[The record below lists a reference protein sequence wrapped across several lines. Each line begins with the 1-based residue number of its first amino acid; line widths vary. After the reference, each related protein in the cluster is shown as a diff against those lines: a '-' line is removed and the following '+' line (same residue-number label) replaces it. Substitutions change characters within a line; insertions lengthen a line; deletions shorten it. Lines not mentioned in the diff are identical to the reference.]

1 MKKLLIPLIAAFAA
15 NTVSAAAPQ
24 QVIDISTDKV
34 SMVLTAAPGGE
45 VYFRHFGG
53 RIDDPAPLADYKSNR
68 RSDHGTE
75 DLAYPATGGRNFR
88 EPALRVTHADGD
100 MNTELR
106 YVSHASKQLSDK
118 NVTETVVKMTDC
130 CQALDVEL
138 VFTAY
143 ARENVITTHAVIRN
157 REKGPVTLHSFY
169 SSSLPLK
176 ADKYLLTHLYG
187 AWAREA
193 QVDHTLLTHGS
204 KSIESTREVRTTH
217 TENPAFL
224 LTLNSDS
231 FSETCGEVIAGA
243 LAWSGNF
250 RLNFEVDEFDVLT
263 VLAGANPNASE
274 YRLRPGETFTTP
286 EMIYTHSFC
295 GAGGASRNLHDWAR
309 NYGVYHGHEAVPT
322 LLNSWEGAYFK
333 FDAKVLKQMIDDAA
347 SMGLEMF
354 VLDDGW
360 FGKRNSDTSSLGDY
374 TVNEKK
380 LPGGLRGLGEKLN
393 AMGLQFGLWFEPESV
408 SPDSEF
414 YRQHPDW
421 ALHDVLGREDLLGR
435 HQLLLD
441 LTKPEVRDY
450 LVESVDGILDSA
462 PICYVKWD
470 MNRHSCALGAQ
481 QHAFV
486 LGLYDVLRRIFLP
499 RPQILLE
506 SCSSGGNRFDCG
518 MLWFSPQIWCS
529 DDTDPVER
537 LRIQQSLSFLYPP
550 SCFGTHV
557 SASPHAQTLRH
568 TPLSTRGNVSLFGC
582 LGYELDLTELLP
594 VEQAEIRAQTEFYR
608 AHRRTLQYGR
618 FTRGRTD
625 GGGTVWQMQTKQETV
640 AAVFHGLQ
648 PAAPGYE
655 HLCVTG
661 LDGEKQYRLTSRPQ
675 LLRVGDFGTLL
686 RHVLPVKL
694 NPNGL
699 AVQTAD
705 SLYRMSDGS
714 QSLTASGA
722 AFAAGICLAPR
733 FAGTG
738 YDPDGR
744 MQGDFGSNVYF
755 IQEVC
760 SHEKP

>member
-45 VYFRHFGG
+45 VYFRPFGG
-53 RIDDPAPLADYKSNR
+53 RIDVPAPLADYKSHR

-309 NYGVYHGHEAVPT
+309 NYGIYHGHEVVPT

-360 FGKRNSDTSSLGDY
+360 FGNKYPRNNSNAGLGDWQ
-374 TVNEKK
+374 VNAAK
-380 LPGGLRGLGEKLN
+380 LPEGIDHIASYAHSKGLK
-393 AMGLQFGLWFEPESV
+393 FGIWIEPEMV
-408 SPDSEF
+408 NPKSELAEK
-414 YRQHPDW
+414 HPDW
-421 ALHDVLGREDLLGR
+421 IVRPPKREAPTTR
-435 HQLLLD
+435 NQWLLD
-441 LTKPEVRDY
+441 LTNPKVQDFVFGVFDNTMKLSDKIDY
-450 LVESVDGILDSA
+450 I
-462 PICYVKWD
+462 KWD
-470 MNRHSCALGAQ
+470 ANRNANNVGSAYLPADEQSRFWIDYAQ
-481 QHAFV
+481 GFYKVMERIRAK
-486 LGLYDVLRRIFLP
+486 YPDVLI
-499 RPQILLE
+499 QA
-506 SCSSGGNRFDCG
+506 CASGGGRVEYGALKYFDEV
-518 MLWFSPQIWCS
+518 WTS
-529 DDTDPVER
+529 DNTEALSR
-537 LRIQQSLSFLYPP
+537 ARIQYGTSLFYPAVVMG
-550 SCFGTHV
+550 SHV
-557 SASPHAQTLRH
+557 SATPNHQTGNI
-568 TPLSTRGNVSLFGC
+568 TPIKFRFDMACAGR
-582 LGYELDLTELLP
+582 LGME
-594 VEQAEIRAQTEFYR
+594 
-608 AHRRTLQYGR
+608 
-618 FTRGRTD
+618 
-625 GGGTVWQMQTKQETV
+625 
-640 AAVFHGLQ
+640 LQ
-648 PAAPGYE
+648 PRQMTDEERQFARRAIASYKE
-655 HLCVTG
+655 
-661 LDGEKQYRLTSRPQ
+661 YRDI
-675 LLRVGDFGTLL
+675 V
-686 RHVLPVKL
+686 
-694 NPNGL
+694 
-699 AVQTAD
+699 
-705 SLYRMSDGS
+705 
-714 QSLTASGA
+714 
-722 AFAAGICLAPR
+722 
-733 FAGTG
+733 
-738 YDPDGR
+738 
-744 MQGDFGSNVYF
+744 MQGDLYRIGTPYDKSGCYGLMYVSKDRKQAVLFTYSLRYQGRSLIPKFRLQGLDPKTGYTIRELNVDKSRNWFDGKTFSGEMLSNAGINPSMPKIYDSGVF
-755 IQEVC
+755 LLTAE
-760 SHEKP
+760 

>member
-231 FSETCGEVIAGA
+231 FSETYGEVIAGA

-309 NYGVYHGHEAVPT
+309 NYGVYHGHEVVPT

-360 FGKRNSDTSSLGDY
+360 FGNKYPRNNSNAGLGDWQ
-374 TVNEKK
+374 VNAAK
-380 LPGGLRGLGEKLN
+380 LPEGIDHIASYAHSKGLK
-393 AMGLQFGLWFEPESV
+393 FGIWIEPEMV
-408 SPDSEF
+408 NPKSELAEK
-414 YRQHPDW
+414 HPDW
-421 ALHDVLGREDLLGR
+421 IVRPPKREAPTTR
-435 HQLLLD
+435 NQWLLD
-441 LTKPEVRDY
+441 LTNPKVQDFVFGVFDNTMKLSDKIDY
-450 LVESVDGILDSA
+450 I
-462 PICYVKWD
+462 KWD
-470 MNRHSCALGAQ
+470 ANRNANNVGSAYLPADEQSRFWIDYAQ
-481 QHAFV
+481 GFYKVMERIRAK
-486 LGLYDVLRRIFLP
+486 YPDVLI
-499 RPQILLE
+499 QA
-506 SCSSGGNRFDCG
+506 CASGGGRVEYGALKYFDEVW
-518 MLWFSPQIWCS
+518 MS
-529 DDTDPVER
+529 DNTEALSR
-537 LRIQQSLSFLYPP
+537 ARIQYGTSLFYPAVVMG
-550 SCFGTHV
+550 SHV
-557 SASPHAQTLRH
+557 SATPNHQTGNI
-568 TPLSTRGNVSLFGC
+568 TPIKFRFDMACAGR
-582 LGYELDLTELLP
+582 LGME
-594 VEQAEIRAQTEFYR
+594 
-608 AHRRTLQYGR
+608 
-618 FTRGRTD
+618 
-625 GGGTVWQMQTKQETV
+625 
-640 AAVFHGLQ
+640 LQ
-648 PAAPGYE
+648 PRQMTDEERQFARRAIASYKE
-655 HLCVTG
+655 
-661 LDGEKQYRLTSRPQ
+661 YRDI
-675 LLRVGDFGTLL
+675 V
-686 RHVLPVKL
+686 
-694 NPNGL
+694 
-699 AVQTAD
+699 
-705 SLYRMSDGS
+705 
-714 QSLTASGA
+714 
-722 AFAAGICLAPR
+722 
-733 FAGTG
+733 
-738 YDPDGR
+738 
-744 MQGDFGSNVYF
+744 MQGDLYRIGTPYDKSGCYGLMYVSKDRKQAVLFTYSLRYQGRSLIPKFRLQGLDPKTGYTIRELNVDKSRNWFDGKTFSSEMLSNAGINPSMPKIYDSGVF
-755 IQEVC
+755 LLTAE
-760 SHEKP
+760 

>member
-360 FGKRNSDTSSLGDY
+360 FGNKYPRNNSNAGLGDWQ
-374 TVNEKK
+374 VNAAK
-380 LPGGLRGLGEKLN
+380 LPEGIDHIASYAHSKGLK
-393 AMGLQFGLWFEPESV
+393 FGIWIEPEMTNTR
-408 SPDSEF
+408 SEL
-414 YRQHPDW
+414 YEKHPDW
-421 ALHDVLGREDLLGR
+421 VIQQPYRENRKGRGGT
-435 HQLLLD
+435 QQVLD
-441 LTKPEVRDY
+441 LSNPAVQEFVF
-450 LVESVDGILDSA
+450 SVVDRLMTAHPDIA
-462 PICYVKWD
+462 YIKWD
-470 MNRHSCALGAQ
+470 DNMT
-481 QHAFV
+481 
-486 LGLYDVLRRIFLP
+486 LYNYGSTFLPADRQSHLYIEYHRGMDKVLRRIQEKYP
-499 RPQILLE
+499 RLVMQ
-506 SCSSGGNRFDCG
+506 SCASGGGRVNYGVLPYYDEF
-518 MLWFSPQIWCS
+518 WTS
-529 DDTDPVER
+529 DNTDA
-537 LRIQQSLSFLYPP
+537 LQRIYMQWGVSNFYPAVAMA
-550 SCFGTHV
+550 SHV
-557 SASPHAQTLRH
+557 SASPNHQTGRNVPLKLRFDVAMSGRLGLELQPSKM
-568 TPLSTRGNVSLFGC
+568 TGKEKEFARRAIADYKEIRPIVQQGDLYRLISPYDKTGYASLMYVAPEKDRAVWFVYKLEHFLNMPSPAFRMAG
-582 LGYELDLTELLP
+582 LDPGKRYRITELNVDGKP
-594 VEQAEIRAQTEFYR
+594 VPQ
-608 AHRRTLQYGR
+608 
-618 FTRGRTD
+618 D
-625 GGGTVWQMQTKQETV
+625 GKTFSGAFLME
-640 AAVFHGLQ
+640 
-648 PAAPGYE
+648 
-655 HLCVTG
+655 
-661 LDGEKQYRLTSRPQ
+661 
-675 LLRVGDFGTLL
+675 
-686 RHVLPVKL
+686 
-694 NPNGL
+694 NGL
-699 AVQTAD
+699 EFTVGKEYASRVLELKAV
-705 SLYRMSDGS
+705 
-714 QSLTASGA
+714 
-722 AFAAGICLAPR
+722 
-733 FAGTG
+733 
-738 YDPDGR
+738 
-744 MQGDFGSNVYF
+744 
-755 IQEVC
+755 E
-760 SHEKP
+760 

>member
-309 NYGVYHGHEAVPT
+309 NYGVYHGPRGRPH
-322 LLNSWEGAYFK
+322 
-333 FDAKVLKQMIDDAA
+333 AA
-347 SMGLEMF
+347 
-354 VLDDGW
+354 
-360 FGKRNSDTSSLGDY
+360 
-374 TVNEKK
+374 
-380 LPGGLRGLGEKLN
+380 
-393 AMGLQFGLWFEPESV
+393 Q
-408 SPDSEF
+408 
-414 YRQHPDW
+414 Q
-421 ALHDVLGREDLLGR
+421 LGRRLLQVRRQG
-435 HQLLLD
+435 
-441 LTKPEVRDY
+441 PETD
-450 LVESVDGILDSA
+450 D
-462 PICYVKWD
+462 
-470 MNRHSCALGAQ
+470 
-481 QHAFV
+481 
-486 LGLYDVLRRIFLP
+486 RR
-499 RPQILLE
+499 R
-506 SCSSGGNRFDCG
+506 
-518 MLWFSPQIWCS
+518 
-529 DDTDPVER
+529 
-537 LRIQQSLSFLYPP
+537 
-550 SCFGTHV
+550 
-557 SASPHAQTLRH
+557 
-568 TPLSTRGNVSLFGC
+568 
-582 LGYELDLTELLP
+582 
-594 VEQAEIRAQTEFYR
+594 
-608 AHRRTLQYGR
+608 
-618 FTRGRTD
+618 
-625 GGGTVWQMQTKQETV
+625 
-640 AAVFHGLQ
+640 
-648 PAAPGYE
+648 
-655 HLCVTG
+655 G
-661 LDGEKQYRLTSRPQ
+661 LDGIGNVRPRRRLVRQQIPAQQLQRRTGRLASERRETPRRHRPHR
-675 LLRVGDFGTLL
+675 LLRPLEGTEVRHLDRTGDGQPQE
-686 RHVLPVKL
+686 R
-694 NPNGL
+694 
-699 AVQTAD
+699 
-705 SLYRMSDGS
+705 
-714 QSLTASGA
+714 
-722 AFAAGICLAPR
+722 AG
-733 FAGTG
+733 
-738 YDPDGR
+738 
-744 MQGDFGSNVYF
+744 
-755 IQEVC
+755 
-760 SHEKP
+760 

>member
-1 MKKLLIPLIAAFAA
+1 MTETKQ
-15 NTVSAAAPQ
+15 T
-24 QVIDISTDKV
+24 ST
-34 SMVLTAAPGGE
+34 T
-45 VYFRHFGG
+45 
-53 RIDDPAPLADYKSNR
+53 KSYR
-68 RSDHGTE
+68 RTDHGT
-75 DLAYPATGGRNFR
+75 DNLAYSTMGGRNFR

-309 NYGVYHGHEAVPT
+309 NYGIYHGHEVVPT

-360 FGKRNSDTSSLGDY
+360 FGDKYPRNNSNAGLGDWQ
-374 TVNEKK
+374 VNAAK
-380 LPGGLRGLGEKLN
+380 LPEGIDHIASYAHSKGLK
-393 AMGLQFGLWFEPESV
+393 FGIWIEPEMV
-408 SPDSEF
+408 NPKSELAEK
-414 YRQHPDW
+414 HPDW
-421 ALHDVLGREDLLGR
+421 IVRPPKREAPTTR
-435 HQLLLD
+435 NQWLLD
-441 LTKPEVRDY
+441 LTNPKVQDFVFGVFDNTMKLSDKIDYIKWDANMTLFNYGSTYLPRDKQSHLY
-450 LVESVDGILDSA
+450 IAYHRGLENILKRIHAKYPGLVMQACASGGGRINYGLLPYYDEFWTSDNTDALQRIFIQWGVSNFFPAVAMASHVSVDTNYQTGRKTPL
-462 PICYVKWD
+462 K
-470 MNRHSCALGAQ
+470 L
-481 QHAFV
+481 
-486 LGLYDVLRRIFLP
+486 
-499 RPQILLE
+499 
-506 SCSSGGNRFDCG
+506 RFDVAMSGRMG
-518 MLWFSPQIWCS
+518 M
-529 DDTDPVER
+529 E
-537 LRIQQSLSFLYPP
+537 
-550 SCFGTHV
+550 
-557 SASPHAQTLRH
+557 
-568 TPLSTRGNVSLFGC
+568 
-582 LGYELDLTELLP
+582 
-594 VEQAEIRAQTEFYR
+594 
-608 AHRRTLQYGR
+608 
-618 FTRGRTD
+618 
-625 GGGTVWQMQTKQETV
+625 
-640 AAVFHGLQ
+640 LQ
-648 PAAPGYE
+648 PAHMTDEDKAFARRAIADYKLIRPVVQQGDLYRLISPFDKTGYASLMYVSPE
-655 HLCVTG
+655 KDHAAYFVYKLEQYHNMPRPAFRMAGLDPQKRYLVRELSLDGKPIPQDGKTFTGAFLMETG
-661 LDGEKQYRLTSRPQ
+661 LDFEVGGEHAS
-675 LLRVGDFGTLL
+675 
-686 RHVLPVKL
+686 HVLELK
-694 NPNGL
+694 
-699 AVQTAD
+699 
-705 SLYRMSDGS
+705 
-714 QSLTASGA
+714 A
-722 AFAAGICLAPR
+722 A
-733 FAGTG
+733 
-738 YDPDGR
+738 
-744 MQGDFGSNVYF
+744 
-755 IQEVC
+755 E
-760 SHEKP
+760 

>member
-309 NYGVYHGHEAVPT
+309 NYGIYHGHEVVPT

-360 FGKRNSDTSSLGDY
+360 FGNKYPRNNSNAGLGDWQ
-374 TVNEKK
+374 VNAAK
-380 LPGGLRGLGEKLN
+380 LPEGIDHIASYAHSKGLK
-393 AMGLQFGLWFEPESV
+393 FGIWIEPEMTNTR
-408 SPDSEF
+408 SEL
-414 YRQHPDW
+414 YEKHPDW
-421 ALHDVLGREDLLGR
+421 VIQQPYRENRKGRGGT
-435 HQLLLD
+435 QQVLD
-441 LTKPEVRDY
+441 LSNPAVQEFVF
-450 LVESVDGILDSA
+450 SVVDRLMTAHPDIA
-462 PICYVKWD
+462 YIKWD
-470 MNRHSCALGAQ
+470 DNMT
-481 QHAFV
+481 
-486 LGLYDVLRRIFLP
+486 LYNYGSTFLPADRQSHLYIEYHRGMDKVLRRIQEKYP
-499 RPQILLE
+499 RLVMQ
-506 SCSSGGNRFDCG
+506 SCASGGGRVNYGVLPYYDEF
-518 MLWFSPQIWCS
+518 WTS
-529 DDTDPVER
+529 DNTDA
-537 LRIQQSLSFLYPP
+537 LQRIYMQWGVSNFYPAVAMA
-550 SCFGTHV
+550 SHV
-557 SASPHAQTLRH
+557 SASPNHQTGRNVPLKLRFDVAMSGRLGLELQPSKM
-568 TPLSTRGNVSLFGC
+568 TGKEKEFARRAIADYKEIRPIVQQGDLYRLISPYDKTGYASLMYVAPEKDRAVWFVYKLEHFLNMPSPAFRMAG
-582 LGYELDLTELLP
+582 LDPGKRYRITELNVDGKP
-594 VEQAEIRAQTEFYR
+594 VPQ
-608 AHRRTLQYGR
+608 
-618 FTRGRTD
+618 D
-625 GGGTVWQMQTKQETV
+625 GKTFSGAFLME
-640 AAVFHGLQ
+640 
-648 PAAPGYE
+648 
-655 HLCVTG
+655 
-661 LDGEKQYRLTSRPQ
+661 
-675 LLRVGDFGTLL
+675 
-686 RHVLPVKL
+686 
-694 NPNGL
+694 NGL
-699 AVQTAD
+699 EFTVGKEYASRVLELKAV
-705 SLYRMSDGS
+705 
-714 QSLTASGA
+714 
-722 AFAAGICLAPR
+722 
-733 FAGTG
+733 
-738 YDPDGR
+738 
-744 MQGDFGSNVYF
+744 
-755 IQEVC
+755 E
-760 SHEKP
+760 